1 MSHMRH
7 ICRITEMSH
16 STLKTAI
23 TPRRDEDFPEWY
35 QQVIRAAELAEPSDV
50 RGCMVIRPWGYGI
63 WENMQRQLDGMFR
76 ATGHRNAYFPLFI
89 PLSYFAKEA
98 EHVEGFAKECAVV
111 THTRLEVDADGKMK
125 PASPLT
131 EPLVIRPT
139 SETIIGASY
148 AKWVQSY
155 RDLPI
160 LINQWANVVRWE
172 MRPRL
177 FLRTTEFLWQ
187 EGHTVHENEAQARE
201 ETRLILDLYERFVRD
216 HLAIPVFTGAKSES
230 EKFPGAVETLTLEA
244 MVQDRK
250 AIQAGTSHFLGQNF
264 ARASGIQFQN
274 REGKQEFGWTTSW
287 GVSARLVGTV
297 VMMHGDDDGVVLP
310 PRIAPTHIA
319 ILPITPKEETRATV
333 LETCDKLA
341 RELRAVPYAGV
352 PIEADVDRR
361 DLGGGTKNREWI
373 KKGVPLRVEIGPRDL
388 EKNSVEVSRRD
399 QPVKAKES
407 MSMQEFVRR
416 APEIFD
422 SIQQNL
428 YERARKFR
436 DENTRMLD
444 SKEEFYDFF
453 TPKNSEK
460 PEIHGGFAIAHW
472 NGSRKVEDQIKND
485 LKVTIRFRVEIQK
498 DEHNSEQ
505 RSQQRLHQAEQEAGE
520 VESLRLVVGRKRLEQ
535 SLGILGGG
543 ELVKIMPDRGPLRP
557 NGERQHKR
565 RPDCKKENAS

>member
-1 MSHMRH
+1 MSNPK
-7 ICRITEMSH
+7 T
-16 STLKTAI
+16 TKTAI

-35 QQVIRAAELAEPSDV
+35 QQVIRVAELAEPSDV

-76 ATGHRNAYFPLFI
+76 ASGHRNAYFPLFI

-148 AKWVQSY
+148 ARWVQSY

-187 EGHTVHENEAQARE
+187 EGHTVHETEADARAE
-201 ETRLILDLYERFVRD
+201 ARLILNIYERFARE

-287 GVSARLVGTV
+287 GMTTRMIGTV
-297 VMMHGDDDGVVLP
+297 VMMHSDDDGLVLP
-310 PRIAPTHIA
+310 PRIAPTQIV
-319 ILPITPKEETRATV
+319 ILPITPQEDTRV
-333 LETCDKLA
+333 RILETCDALA
-341 RELRAVPYAGV
+341 LQLRGKQFGDS
-352 PIEADVDRR
+352 PIEVEVDRR
-361 DLGGGTKNREWI
+361 DLGGGVKNWEWI
-373 KKGVPLRVEIGPRDL
+373 KKGVPIRIEIGPRDL
-388 EKNSVEVSRRD
+388 EKDAVEVSRRD
-399 QPVKAKES
+399 QPIKSKES
-407 MSMQEFVRR
+407 MSIQEFAAQ
-416 APEIFD
+416 APEMLM
-422 SIQQNL
+422 SIQKNL
-428 YERARKFR
+428 YDRAQKFQE
-436 DENTRMLD
+436 ENTRVIE
-444 SKEEFYDFF
+444 SKKEFYDFF
-453 TPKNSEK
+453 TPENPAK
-460 PEIHGGFAIAHW
+460 PEIHGGFALAHW
-472 NGSRKVEDQIKND
+472 NGSREIEEQIKND
-485 LKVTIRFRVEIQK
+485 LKVTIRAIPL
-498 DEHNSEQ
+498 DDSSEQ
-505 RSQQRLHQAEQEAGE
+505 GQCIFSGEA
-520 VESLRLVVGRKRLEQ
+520 SA
-535 SLGILGGG
+535 
-543 ELVKIMPDRGPLRP
+543 
-557 NGERQHKR
+557 R
-565 RPDCKKENAS
+565 RVIWAKSY